1 MVLWYVQRKESVMTY
16 TLKLSYEVQASSE
29 QEAITKLGK
38 WSASTLNQW
47 ARKEILS
54 GVKEVD
60 LEIGVKK

>member
-1 MVLWYVQRKESVMTY
+1 MTY